1 MNDVAFVQCLL
12 KNETI
17 LHKRYSQNLPSP
29 IQECGK
35 QQPSRSKKKKKKEG
49 NYKSASSLKIA
60 RREQSQ
66 WFGKLKMSVFRG
78 FLNFCWPS
86 SQP

>member
-1 MNDVAFVQCLL
+1 MRLFCTNIIVITYPV
-12 KNETI
+12 
-17 LHKRYSQNLPSP
+17 
-29 IQECGK
+29 QECGK

-49 NYKSASSLKIA
+49 NYKSANSLKIA

-78 FLNFCWPS
+78 FFIFVGLPPNLET
-86 SQP
+86 